1 MSRAAPPRR
10 PRAGRGFSLAECL
23 VACAV
28 VGLLACLALPSYR
41 EQQLR
46 AGRLDAVDALTR
58 LQVAQEQHRAAHG
71 RYATQLQALVGTAA
85 HSRQG
90 LYTLALAANVANE
103 YPSGGGEAYAAVAT
117 AQGSQSRDT
126 ACAALTLSVQHGFA
140 EAGPSVRCWNR

>member
-28 VGLLACLALPSYR
+28 VG
-41 EQQLR
+41 LR

-90 LYTLALAANVANE
+90 LYTLALAANVTNE
-103 YPSGGGEAYAAVAT
+103 YASGGGEAYAAVAT

>member
-1 MSRAAPPRR
+1 MSRATLPRW
-10 PRAGRGFSLAECL
+10 PRAQRGFSLAECL

-71 RYATQLQALVGTAA
+71 AYTHNMQALVGTAP

-90 LYTLALAANVANE
+90 LYTLKLATGASQE
-103 YPSGGGEAYAAVAT
+103 GYDTYAAVAT
-117 AQGSQSRDT
+117 AQGRQTRDT
-126 ACAALTLSVQHGFA
+126 ACAELTLNVRRGFPQ
-140 EAGPSVRCWNR
+140 EGPNLQCWNR